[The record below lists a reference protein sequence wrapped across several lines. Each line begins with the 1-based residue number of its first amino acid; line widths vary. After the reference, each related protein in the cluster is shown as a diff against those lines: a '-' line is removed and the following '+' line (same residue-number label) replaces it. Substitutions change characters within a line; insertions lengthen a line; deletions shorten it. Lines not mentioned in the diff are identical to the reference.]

1 LGVYGQSKAAGD
13 IAVAQAPQHYI
24 LRSSWVIGQGHNF
37 VKTMMGLSDRV
48 ADPDEA
54 LDQVTVVDDQ
64 FGRLTFTKD
73 MAEAIFH
80 LLGSAAPY
88 GTYNLTGSGAVK
100 SWKDIAAM
108 VFDLANGNGQA
119 VKPVSTQQYFES
131 AKGPVSPRPV
141 HSALDLSKIEAAGYT
156 PADWEESL
164 KAYVKAELAA
174 RGGSVEGR

>member
-1 LGVYGQSKAAGD
+1 
-13 IAVAQAPQHYI
+13 
-24 LRSSWVIGQGHNF
+24 
-37 VKTMMGLSDRV
+37 M
-48 ADPDEA
+48 ADPAEA
-54 LDQVTVVDDQ
+54 LDRVTVVDDQ
-64 FGRLTFTKD
+64 FGRLTFTRD

-100 SWKDIAAM
+100 SWKDIAAE
-108 VFDLANGNGQA
+108 VFDLTNGNGDA
-119 VKPVSTQQYFES
+119 VKPVTTRQYFEA
-131 AKGPVSPRPV
+131 AKNPVSPRPV

>member
-1 LGVYGQSKAAGD
+1 MAG
-13 IAVAQAPQHYI
+13 
-24 LRSSWVIGQGHNF
+24 
-37 VKTMMGLSDRV
+37 
-48 ADPDEA
+48 
-54 LDQVTVVDDQ
+54 
-64 FGRLTFTKD
+64 
-73 MAEAIFH
+73 AIFH

-88 GTYNLTGSGAVK
+88 GTYNLTGSGAVR

-108 VFDLANGNGQA
+108 VFDLTNGNGGA

-141 HSALDLSKIEAAGYT
+141 HSALDLSKIKAAGYT